1 MSQLDPNTKVFPT
14 MFGKLLLLL
23 MLLIPVQFAHS
34 VTFRAP
40 IDGVKWFVE
49 GSPFVCQLIHP
60 IPAFGEAVFE
70 QEAGENVQFLLIP
83 AQSQQLNGRVRLV
96 AEAAPWAPGMAPRR
110 ITEVQTE
117 QGSVR
122 IRGESAASVLA
133 ALHQGMM
140 PTFSADRWFGTN
152 QAVSINIL
160 AVNFQ
165 QAYSDFLE
173 CLVELLPV
181 NFRQIARTAVL
192 FPTAEHQLSDATR
205 ARLDLIAQYVLTD
218 DTVQQIFVD
227 GHTDNDG
234 RRLLLRD
241 LSQRRAEE
249 VTRYLVSRGV
259 DESMIVTRFHGDRYP
274 VVEND
279 TPENRQR
286 NRRVTI
292 RLERE

>member
-1 MSQLDPNTKVFPT
+1 
-14 MFGKLLLLL
+14 MFGRTLFILSLLLPMQL
-23 MLLIPVQFAHS
+23 VHS

-40 IDGVKWFVE
+40 IDGVEWSVE

-60 IPAFGEAVFE
+60 IPSFGEALFE
-70 QEAGENVQFLLIP
+70 QEAGENVEFMLLP
-83 AQSQQLNGRVRLV
+83 AQTQQLNGRVRLI

-110 ITEVQTE
+110 IAEVQAQ

-122 IRGESAASVLA
+122 VQGEQAASVLA
-133 ALHQGMM
+133 ALHQGLM
-140 PTFSADRWFGTN
+140 PTFSGDNWYGSN
-152 QAVSINIL
+152 QAVTVNVL

-165 QAYSDFLE
+165 AAYADFLD

-181 NFRQIARTAVL
+181 NYRQIARTAVL

-218 DTVQQIFVD
+218 ETVQQVFVD

-249 VTRYLVSRGV
+249 VTRYLVSKGV
-259 DESMIVTRFHGDRYP
+259 DESMIITRFHGDRYP

-279 TPENRQR
+279 TPQNRQR

-292 RLERE
+292 RLERD